1 MGCIAE
7 VMASVSDV
15 NFKCKNDAQ
24 KYLIE
29 FILIHSHYDLKTL
42 ADILNVS
49 TLLLGQVI
57 CGKAFL
63 DENTSRKLVEW
74 LLLFISD

>member
-15 NFKCKNDAQ
+15 SFKCKKDAQ

-29 FILIHSHYDLKTL
+29 FVLIHSQYDLKAL
-42 ADILNVS
+42 AEILDVS
-49 TLLLGQVI
+49 TLLLGQVL

-74 LLLFISD
+74 FLLFASD

>member
-15 NFKCKNDAQ
+15 NFKCKKEAQ

-29 FILIHSHYDLKTL
+29 FVLIHSQYDLKAL
-42 ADILNVS
+42 AEILDVS
-49 TLLLGQVI
+49 TLLLGQVL
-57 CGKAFL
+57 CGKVYL
-63 DENTSRKLVEW
+63 DENIARKLVEW
-74 LLLFISD
+74 FLLFVSD